1 MTKPFFEVF
10 VTLKLN
16 QELTDLFSGAMVE
29 RVVSTSH
36 KDFLKIYL
44 TSDHL
49 ISKQNIHAVEREIKN
64 QLFQQAK
71 MQIKI
76 IEHFS
81 LSSMYTAEN
90 LMETYG
96 DSIRMEL

>member
-64 QLFQQAK
+64 QLFQQDHRAF
-71 MQIKI
+71 QPVQ
-76 IEHFS
+76 HV
-81 LSSMYTAEN
+81 
-90 LMETYG
+90 YG
-96 DSIRMEL
+96 GEPDGDIWGQYPYGTKGL